1 MRTERNYQLKKLMQI
16 EKKRIVQVS
25 RQERLFQINSPE
37 MNKQVISDDNIYKRT
52 YIDFTMQQSSI

>member
-1 MRTERNYQLKKLMQI
+1 MQI